1 MKKEKSMRLVYRLLL
16 LIGVVAVIEFA
27 LYGTRD
33 AETGGVKQ
41 AAEQPEKA
49 PTLEVTHSLQKNDL
63 HLKMKVTGFTYSIE
77 NMGKE
82 NRPGEGHIHI
92 YLDGKK
98 VAKAFEDNYIVKN
111 IPSGSHDVVVE
122 LAHNNH
128 ESYGIKQEFRVEV
141 KP

>member
-1 MKKEKSMRLVYRLLL
+1 MKIAKSKRLAYRLLIL
-16 LIGVVAVIEFA
+16 LGIAIVIEFA
-27 LYGTRD
+27 LFSTRD
-33 AETGGVKQ
+33 AETGGVNQ
-41 AAEQPEKA
+41 AVEEHQKK
-49 PTLEVTHSLQKNDL
+49 PTLEVTHSLEKNDL
-63 HLKMKVTGFTYSIE
+63 HLKMKVANFTYSIE

-82 NRPGEGHIHI
+82 NRQGEGHIHI

-98 VAKAFEDNYIVKN
+98 VAKAFEDNYILKN

-128 ESYGIKQEFRVEV
+128 DSYGIKQEFRVEV